1 MRRPLSDAGFA
12 DIIRTFASR
21 FQRSAYRLELQAN
34 YVEAGEEDPVPPF
47 LTGQPRH
54 PSAELRDW
62 FAQVAEA
69 TAAGKSVRRVRVQ
82 QDPPTPYQAWER
94 WLGQWNTAAGEDILY
109 LSRPRAH
116 TIGLLPAAGT
126 TDYWL
131 FDDQWAILMHFD
143 KTGHRIGNEITDD
156 PEPVERA
163 RKLRD
168 LAVLHGVPIDYS
180 NATPRQEPGAT
191 A

>member
-1 MRRPLSDAGFA
+1 MRRPLSDTGFA

-21 FQRSAYRLELQAN
+21 FQRSAYRLELQAH
-34 YVEAGEEDPVPPF
+34 YVEAGEEDPVPQCLAGTP
-47 LTGQPRH
+47 QH

-62 FAQVAEA
+62 FTQVAEA
-69 TAAGKSVRRVRVQ
+69 TTAGKTVQRVRVQ
-82 QDPPTPYQAWER
+82 HDPPTPYQAWER
-94 WLGQWNTAAGEDILY
+94 WLGQWNTTAGEDIRY
-109 LSRPRAH
+109 LTLQRAH

-143 KTGHRIGNEITDD
+143 AAGHRTGNEITDD
-156 PEPVERA
+156 PEQIEQT
-163 RKLRD
+163 RKWRH
-168 LAVLHGVPIDYS
+168 LAVRHGVPLDYG
-180 NATPRQEPGAT
+180 NATPREQPGET